1 MVHNNLN
8 IMCSGNEIYKN
19 IYPNPKVKQLSVFNV
34 MSETM
39 KARK

>member
-1 MVHNNLN
+1 MLHKNLN